1 MSELF
6 DGIESIT
13 PGNTGG
19 TPLSEGTYLVKIE
32 DVIYLQTQLR
42 GDAFIVEYSVIESS
56 NAKDHPIGCKRSWYQ
71 SMQNKPVAM
80 GEIVKF
86 MYAALGYDQKRDED
100 RIKTEVTPNIKQW
113 TQAACKNKVMNG
125 KVNVR
130 VDVRRKAPN
139 EKAKAK
145 AAAAGKGEPTGY
157 DNPRF
162 SSASPNPPPTR
173 AA

>member
-1 MSELF
+1 MF
-6 DGIESIT
+6 DGIETIT
-13 PGNTGG
+13 PGNSGG

-32 DVIYLQTQLR
+32 DVIYLQTQLK
-42 GDAFIVEYSVIESS
+42 GDAFIVEYSVLESS
-56 NAKDHPIGCKRSWYQ
+56 DTAKHPLGCKRSWYQ

-86 MYAALGYDQKRDED
+86 MYAALGYDQKRDEA
-100 RIKTEVTPNIKQW
+100 RIATEVTPNIKQW
-113 TQAACKNKVMNG
+113 TQAACKQKVMNG

-130 VDVRRKAPN
+130 VDVRKKPPT
-139 EKAKAK
+139 AKAK
-145 AAAAGKGEPTGY
+145 LAAAAAGKAEPTGY

-162 SSASPNPPPTR
+162 SSASPNPPAPR